1 MRRLAISPG
10 GAWESDMKM
19 QDEIESL
26 RRLYDRFNAR
36 DMETLLSAMQ
46 EDVIWANGMEGGHVH
61 GREGVRSYWTRQWA
75 VIDPHV
81 EPVEFS
87 KGPEGE
93 IIVEVHQ
100 IVRDPN
106 GALLADKLVGHIFRF
121 EKGLVQRFDI
131 RNT

>member
-1 MRRLAISPG
+1 MRSGI
-10 GAWESDMKM
+10 GAEM
-19 QDEIESL
+19 QDEIEFL

-75 VIDPHV
+75 MIDPHV

-100 IVRDPN
+100 IVRDPD

>member
-1 MRRLAISPG
+1 MH
-10 GAWESDMKM
+10 
-19 QDEIESL
+19 DEIELL

-36 DMETLLSAMQ
+36 DMETLLSSMQ
-46 EDVIWANGMEGGHVH
+46 EDVIWANGMDGGHVH

-75 VIDPHV
+75 MIDPRV
-81 EPVEFS
+81 EPVEFYQ
-87 KGPEGE
+87 GPEGE
-93 IIVEVHQ
+93 IIVDVHQ

-131 RNT
+131 RDT